1 MLQRF
6 LRPNTSAAAASAAQ
20 TLRPLPKLCVV
31 QAALRPPFLVSFKSF
46 NSKTPPAAGAQ
57 LTNNGSEF
65 KTGKSFPVLDYNT
78 NAEKNAPT
86 FLVGVKN
93 GFLPRQYP
101 LARLP
106 DEYKEL
112 ESLLHRMPLVLPDG
126 KPGLLAGGQFG
137 AAVEKE
143 LPLYDLSNV
152 TDQRLL
158 SALYRDITFVASAYL
173 LEPCDILCKKTG
185 KFGLGRQ
192 KLPKNVA
199 VPLVTVAKKIG
210 AKPFM
215 EYALSYSLYNYKLV
229 DPKKGLEYSN
239 LALVRGFGGVPAE
252 HGFIL
257 VHVAMVSH
265 SGELVRCC
273 MEVLNGAA
281 SRNRAKFDE
290 AMKNLREVYQK
301 INEAMET
308 MWERSNPSDYLSF
321 RTFIMGTK
329 NQPMF
334 PNGVVY
340 EGVGANGSDEVMA
353 HRGES
358 GANDSMVP
366 MGDNLLQITE
376 SMPQNPLTETL
387 RDFRS
392 YRPTNHKE
400 FLEFV
405 ENRAREV
412 DVRQFA
418 EEDSNSAVLYL
429 ANIDQIRAF
438 RHRHW
443 NFTKE
448 YILKYTSHPVATGG
462 SPIVT
467 WLPNQLGTVLD
478 AMERTGSR
486 INKDKLTPHN
496 RALAEELVE
505 RAETQRRVLDRE
517 VAALKPKFK
526 NQDISSDQV

>member
-1 MLQRF
+1 
-6 LRPNTSAAAASAAQ
+6 
-20 TLRPLPKLCVV
+20 
-31 QAALRPPFLVSFKSF
+31 
-46 NSKTPPAAGAQ
+46 
-57 LTNNGSEF
+57 
-65 KTGKSFPVLDYNT
+65 
-78 NAEKNAPT
+78 
-86 FLVGVKN
+86 
-93 GFLPRQYP
+93 
-101 LARLP
+101 
-106 DEYKEL
+106 
-112 ESLLHRMPLVLPDG
+112 
-126 KPGLLAGGQFG
+126 
-137 AAVEKE
+137 
-143 LPLYDLSNV
+143 
-152 TDQRLL
+152 
-158 SALYRDITFVASAYL
+158 
-173 LEPCDILCKKTG
+173 
-185 KFGLGRQ
+185 
-192 KLPKNVA
+192 
-199 VPLVTVAKKIG
+199 
-210 AKPFM
+210 
-215 EYALSYSLYNYKLV
+215 
-229 DPKKGLEYSN
+229 
-239 LALVRGFGGVPAE
+239 
-252 HGFIL
+252 
-257 VHVAMVSH
+257 
-265 SGELVRCC
+265 
-273 MEVLNGAA
+273 
-281 SRNRAKFDE
+281 
-290 AMKNLREVYQK
+290 
-301 INEAMET
+301 
-308 MWERSNPSDYLSF
+308 
-321 RTFIMGTK
+321 
-329 NQPMF
+329 MF
-334 PNGVVY
+334 PNGVMY
-340 EGVGANGSDEVMA
+340 EAVGADGSDEVMA

-412 DVRQFA
+412 GVRQFA

-486 INKDKLTPHN
+486 INKDKLAPHN